1 MVKWVDKYVSSE
13 NHGVCGVESV
23 ESIPLVDF
31 DYIVIAVKNKGV
43 AQEIIEDL
51 KQYQIDREKIVW
63 EYPSSIAE
71 FFVRENKVGN
81 KELFD

>member
-1 MVKWVDKYVSSE
+1 MGRQICFQREPWCLWCVI
-13 NHGVCGVESV
+13 
-23 ESIPLVDF
+23 SIEEAIKEDF

>member
-1 MVKWVDKYVSSE
+1 MVKWVDKSVSDE
-13 NHGVCGVESV
+13 DKGIRGVESV
-23 ESIPLVDF
+23 ESIPFVDF
-31 DYIVIAVKNKGV
+31 DYIVIAVKNKSV

-71 FFVRENKVGN
+71 FFVQENKVGS